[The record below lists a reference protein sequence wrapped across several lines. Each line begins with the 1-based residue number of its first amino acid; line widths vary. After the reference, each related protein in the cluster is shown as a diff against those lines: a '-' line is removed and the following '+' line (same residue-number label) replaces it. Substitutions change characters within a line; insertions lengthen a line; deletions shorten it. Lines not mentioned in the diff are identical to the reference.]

1 MPARPGNP
9 FKGRRCSGEI
19 ILLTVR
25 WYLLYPLAYQ
35 HVAEM
40 RAERDLPVGAS
51 CVGRWYRRM
60 RPSSTS
66 AAARI
71 CAPRTSRTR
80 IDETYIRIE
89 GED

>member
-1 MPARPGNP
+1 MTASPGNP
-9 FKGRRCSGEI
+9 FKGRRYSGEI
-19 ILLTVR
+19 ILLAVR

-35 HVAEM
+35 HAAEM

-60 RPSSTS
+60 RPSSTTV
-66 AAARI
+66 RI